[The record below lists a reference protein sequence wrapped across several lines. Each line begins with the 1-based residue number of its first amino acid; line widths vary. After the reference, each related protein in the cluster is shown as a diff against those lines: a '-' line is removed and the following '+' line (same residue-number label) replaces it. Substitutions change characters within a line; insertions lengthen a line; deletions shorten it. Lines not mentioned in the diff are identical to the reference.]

1 MGSAFAPQGVTL
13 TVRPMKFLLIAI
25 CALAALF
32 VFTQLSRGKTI
43 TPADAAKRLEGGK
56 AVLIDV
62 REPGEWADTGVAA
75 PAVLLS
81 LSDLQ
86 GSREN
91 WKPFLEA
98 NAGKDLILYCRSGNR
113 SGIAARLL
121 AKEGWSVLNAGGFK
135 DWSAAGLPVRKVPA
149 K

>member
-1 MGSAFAPQGVTL
+1 
-13 TVRPMKFLLIAI
+13 MKFLFV
-25 CALAALF
+25 ALGLVAALL
-32 VFTQLSRGKTI
+32 VFSHYSRGKTI
-43 TPADAAKRLEGGK
+43 TPTDAAKRLDGGK

-98 NAGKDLILYCRSGNR
+98 NAGKDLLLYCRSGNR
-113 SGIAARLL
+113 SGVAARLL
-121 AKEGWSVLNAGGFK
+121 AKEGWTVFNAGAFK

>member
-1 MGSAFAPQGVTL
+1 
-13 TVRPMKFLLIAI
+13 MKFLLIAL

-32 VFTQLSRGKTI
+32 VFSQFSRGKTI
-43 TPADAAKRLEGGK
+43 ASAEAAKRLEGGK

-62 REPGEWADTGVAA
+62 REPGEWTASGVAA

-86 GSREN
+86 GARKD
-91 WKPFLEA
+91 WKPFLEE
-98 NAGKDLILYCRSGNR
+98 NQGKELILYCRSGNR

-121 AKEGWSVLNAGGFK
+121 AKEGWSTLNAGGFK
-135 DWSAAGLPVRKVPA
+135 DWAAAGLPVRSVGPR
-149 K
+149 